1 MKSRTKP
8 ALLAI
13 GVALVIVMSLGG
25 CAGRQGSSASE
36 GQNAQDSASAAATS
50 SGEAT
55 EQTPTSGENM
65 LYTPAYKPNGKEVAV
80 IKTSKGTITAQLYG
94 AEAPIAVG
102 SFIELARKGF
112 YDGVKF
118 HRLEPG
124 FVIQGG
130 DPQTKSLTSDE
141 VKSLVERQ
149 KRGVISSGGEPV
161 LGTGG
166 PGYVLKGEFAG
177 NTHKHVDGTLA
188 AARAQSP
195 DSAGSQFYFT
205 LGAQSFLDG
214 QYTVF
219 GQADE
224 ASLEVVH
231 QLGVGDVIESITI
244 QNLSQ

>member
-65 LYTPAYKPNGKEVAV
+65 LYTPAYKPNGKEIAV
-80 IKTSKGTITAQLYG
+80 IKTSKGTIRVQLFG
-94 AEAPIAVG
+94 TEAPIAVG

-112 YDGVKF
+112 YDGIKF

-130 DPQTKSLTSDE
+130 DPLTKTPDAS
-141 VKSLVERQ
+141 RW
-149 KRGVISSGGEPV
+149 
-161 LGTGG
+161 GTGG
-166 PGYVLKGEFAG
+166 PGYKFEDEKVQGDYVRGALAMANAG
-177 NTHKHVDGTLA
+177 PNTN
-188 AARAQSP
+188 
-195 DSAGSQFYFT
+195 GSQIFIC
-205 LGAQSFLDG
+205 LDDQPRLPK
-214 QYTVF
+214 QYNLFGTVVE
-219 GQADE
+219 GLD
-224 ASLEVVH
+224 VVRAI
-231 QLGVGDVIESITI
+231 G
-244 QNLSQ
+244 